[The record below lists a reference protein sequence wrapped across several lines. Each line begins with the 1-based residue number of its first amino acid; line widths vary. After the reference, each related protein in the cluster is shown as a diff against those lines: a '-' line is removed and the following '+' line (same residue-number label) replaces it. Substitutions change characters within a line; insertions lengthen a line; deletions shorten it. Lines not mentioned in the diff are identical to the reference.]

1 MIENDPATRV
11 DAGCI
16 LSPERAYSKSLWG
29 HEGYPQW
36 FAGFDLRN
44 ICFLLLVTA
53 SILWFHEP
61 LTLVLASSLQDE
73 HSEHYSH
80 IVLIPLLC
88 LYLLYLRRATIF
100 TRVEWSPFL
109 GSILMVIGGAVSL
122 SAKEPISETLD
133 SASPSIL
140 SFVMMCWG
148 AFLFCYGIHAFRTA
162 SFGLGLMVFMV
173 PFPSVLLEV
182 IVAFLQHGSA
192 EATDV
197 LFSVLGV
204 PVFRE
209 GFVFSLSD
217 FTIYVAE
224 ECSGIRS
231 TLALF
236 ITGLAAGHLFL
247 RSTWAKMGLVSIVV
261 PLAIVKN
268 AVRIV
273 GLALLANYVDPSFIT
288 DSALH
293 RNGGIP
299 FFLVSLAV
307 LLSLVWLI
315 RKLEQRFG
323 YDPQNE
329 SHAQA

>member
-1 MIENDPATRV
+1 MMPQQEIRTPGTVSSKNMP
-11 DAGCI
+11 
-16 LSPERAYSKSLWG
+16 PRAYGSPCVRSPWLARFERRDIYFLFLVVACLLWFRD
-29 HEGYPQW
+29 PLALV
-36 FAGFDLRN
+36 FAG
-44 ICFLLLVTA
+44 
-53 SILWFHEP
+53 
-61 LTLVLASSLQDE
+61 SLQDE
-73 HSEHYSH
+73 HSQHYSH
-80 IVLIPLLC
+80 ISLIPFLC
-88 LYLLYLRRATIF
+88 LYLLYIRRAAIF
-100 TRVEWSPFL
+100 SAMEWSPFL
-109 GSILMVIGGAVSL
+109 GSILMVVGGAMSL
-122 SAKEPISETLD
+122 ATKDPISGALEGYSLT
-133 SASPSIL
+133 IL

-148 AFLFCYGIHAFRTA
+148 AFLLCYGIQAFRAA
-162 SFGLGLMVFMV
+162 SFGLGLMAFMV
-173 PFPSVLLEV
+173 PVPSVFIDA
-182 IVAFLQHGSA
+182 IVTFLQHSSA

-231 TLALF
+231 ALSLL
-236 ITGLAAGHLFL
+236 ITSLVASHLFL
-247 RSTWAKMGLVSIVV
+247 RSAWGKMGLVSIVV

-299 FFLVSLAV
+299 LFVLSLAV
-307 LLSLVWLI
+307 LFSLVWLI
-315 RKLEQRFG
+315 RKLERRFG
-323 YDPQNE
+323 YDPQNG

>member
-1 MIENDPATRV
+1 MSLATKDPVSEAL
-11 DAGCI
+11 G
-16 LSPERAYSKSLWG
+16 
-29 HEGYPQW
+29 GY
-36 FAGFDLRN
+36 A
-44 ICFLLLVTA
+44 
-53 SILWFHEP
+53 
-61 LTLVLASSLQDE
+61 LT
-73 HSEHYSH
+73 
-80 IVLIPLLC
+80 
-88 LYLLYLRRATIF
+88 
-100 TRVEWSPFL
+100 
-109 GSILMVIGGAVSL
+109 
-122 SAKEPISETLD
+122 
-133 SASPSIL
+133 IL

-148 AFLFCYGIHAFRTA
+148 AFLLCYGIQALRTA

-173 PFPSVLLEV
+173 PFPSVVLDA
-182 IVAFLQHGSA
+182 IVAFLQHSSA
-192 EATDV
+192 EVTDQ

-231 TLALF
+231 ALALL
-236 ITGLAAGHLFL
+236 ITSLAAGYLFL
-247 RSTWAKMGLVSIVV
+247 RSTWGKIGLLFIVV

-268 AVRIV
+268 ALRIV

-299 FFLVSLAV
+299 LFVLSLAV
-307 LLSLVWLI
+307 LFSLVWLM

-323 YDPQNE
+323 YDPHDG
-329 SHAQA
+329 SHGKLDQSAGCCGRPGISRERR